1 MKVLIRV
8 VLVLAVLGAAYG
20 GYRYFDHMPQKQA
33 PVAVA
38 KVRRGDVVVRAYSRG
53 ELRAV
58 RSATLTAPNLFST
71 VQVTKLAPLG
81 SLAKEKDL
89 IVEFDDS
96 ERRTAL
102 EETLLEV
109 EQIDE
114 QIKKAQADLAIR
126 NNQDQVE
133 LLKANYTVRRAE
145 LEVKRNELISE
156 IDAKKNVLNL
166 EESRRRLAQLQSDI
180 KSRQA
185 QAQAELDV
193 FRERKNKSMI
203 DVSRERQ
210 RIAQSKLLSPITGLV
225 SVRQNR
231 GGFMGSFGQQVPD
244 IREGDT
250 LQPGTP
256 VAEVL
261 DLSEMEIIAK
271 VGELDRANLRDGQDV
286 KFQLDAIPDK
296 TFHGKIKGMSATAS
310 ADPFSGDP
318 GKKFD
323 VIFSV
328 DMKELM
334 TVLGATPEQI
344 RKVSETAAHN
354 ASKAP
359 ARSMMAGMPG
369 MPPGGAPGEGPGPM
383 MIAGMPGPT
392 PGPEA
397 AQGESAG
404 GARRMARAPG
414 GPGGGAQGAQGARGG
429 GGGGDRFARMME
441 QLPAEVRKEIEKELK
456 GKKMEELAPED
467 RAKLVGKIRDA
478 MQSAGMG
485 RGGPGGPGGPGGARS
500 AAQDQAE
507 KDRENAKLPLPPE
520 EDSQLDVLLR
530 PGLLA
535 DVEITVDKVA
545 DAIHVPNQAIFE
557 KGGRQVVFV
566 QNPADQRFEERA
578 VKIAKRSESVTVIA
592 EGLKPDET
600 IALGDPTAQKSN
612 KKEKGSDSQK
622 SMGAMPAAGA
632 PAAGKGK

>member
-1 MKVLIRV
+1 
-8 VLVLAVLGAAYG
+8 
-20 GYRYFDHMPQKQA
+20 
-33 PVAVA
+33 
-38 KVRRGDVVVRAYSRG
+38 
-53 ELRAV
+53 
-58 RSATLTAPNLFST
+58 
-71 VQVTKLAPLG
+71 
-81 SLAKEKDL
+81 
-89 IVEFDDS
+89 
-96 ERRTAL
+96 
-102 EETLLEV
+102 
-109 EQIDE
+109 
-114 QIKKAQADLAIR
+114 
-126 NNQDQVE
+126 
-133 LLKANYTVRRAE
+133 
-145 LEVKRNELISE
+145 
-156 IDAKKNVLNL
+156 
-166 EESRRRLAQLQSDI
+166 
-180 KSRQA
+180 
-185 QAQAELDV
+185 
-193 FRERKNKSMI
+193 
-203 DVSRERQ
+203 
-210 RIAQSKLLSPITGLV
+210 
-225 SVRQNR
+225 
-231 GGFMGSFGQQVPD
+231 
-244 IREGDT
+244 
-250 LQPGTP
+250 
-256 VAEVL
+256 
-261 DLSEMEIIAK
+261 
-271 VGELDRANLRDGQDV
+271 
-286 KFQLDAIPDK
+286 
-296 TFHGKIKGMSATAS
+296 
-310 ADPFSGDP
+310 
-318 GKKFD
+318 
-323 VIFSV
+323 
-328 DMKELM
+328 
-334 TVLGATPEQI
+334 
-344 RKVSETAAHN
+344 
-354 ASKAP
+354 
-359 ARSMMAGMPG
+359 
-369 MPPGGAPGEGPGPM
+369 M